1 MSRRSHDPLDELL
14 VALRSLTGQP
24 AGRDERRR
32 FQQYLDLFLRW
43 NRTYRMT
50 ALESP
55 DAIVEDLFIDSLL
68 FLALLPPRPLA
79 LVDIGAGA
87 GIPGLPLRL
96 ADPAIAVTLV
106 EARRKRISFLLAV
119 RRELDLGNV
128 TVKEGRAEA
137 LLEQE
142 PDLQAAFDVVV
153 ARSVGPAVALLP
165 LARKYLKV
173 GGLFVV
179 AGPPDPLPQR
189 PFEIVRVPIPGTRKS
204 RAFLKSV
211 KEGCI

>member
-1 MSRRSHDPLDELL
+1 MSRRSQDPLDGLL
-14 VALRSLTGQP
+14 VALRSLTGHS

-50 ALESP
+50 ALKSP
-55 DAIVEDLFIDSLL
+55 DAIVEDLFIDSVL

-79 LVDIGAGA
+79 LLDIGAGA

-96 ADPAIAVTLV
+96 ADPAIVVTLV
-106 EARRKRISFLLAV
+106 EARRKRVSFLLAA
-119 RRELDLGNV
+119 RRELDLGDV

-142 PDLQAAFDVVV
+142 PDLGAAFDVVV
-153 ARSVGPAVALLP
+153 ARAVGPAIALLP

-173 GGLFVV
+173 GGLLLV
-179 AGPPDPLPQR
+179 AGPPNPLPQR
-189 PFEIVRVPIPGTRKS
+189 PFEVIRVPIPGRRKS

-211 KEGCI
+211 KES